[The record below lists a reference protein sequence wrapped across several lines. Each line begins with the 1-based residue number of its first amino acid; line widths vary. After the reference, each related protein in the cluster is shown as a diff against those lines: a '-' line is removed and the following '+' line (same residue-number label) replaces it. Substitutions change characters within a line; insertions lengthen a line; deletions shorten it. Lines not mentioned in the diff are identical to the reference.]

1 MCGICAIAGNS
12 DVSLNLYRGLLALEY
27 RGYDSCGITVFD
39 GKELKLKKNVGEVKQ
54 VNQKEKFSHLQ
65 GNIGIAHTRWA
76 THGGVTQKNAHPHF
90 SNDGKFTIVHNGI
103 IANYASLRE
112 TLKKKKYTFHSNTDT
127 EVIVN
132 LVQECYKKNSSLEN
146 AFISAIRELEG
157 SFAIVLLSIYEPQ
170 KLYAVKKDSPLIIG
184 LGDKKN
190 FVASDANAFISE
202 SRKALYLEDCEYVIL
217 SKEKVEIKKVD
228 TQETIKKEVQPI
240 SWSVNNIQKGGFRH
254 FMLKEIFEQP
264 QTINNS
270 LNVDKDVLEKV
281 ASKFLKHEQSFF
293 VGVGTTY
300 YVSMIGSYLFSKY
313 AGIYVPA
320 ISSDEFNSLLNVK
333 DSDHALYLSQSGETY
348 DTREALKTA
357 KKCGMETSG
366 IINVQGSSISRTV
379 DDCIYQLSGPEISVV
394 STKAALS
401 QIMILMRLAF
411 YIGKKNGKLTT
422 KKVLELEKG
431 MQDFSSL
438 ISKELNEQSGM
449 VRHLASISTKISNW
463 LFLGRDIYYPIA
475 MESSLKMKEVTYL
488 HAEGMSAGFLKHGTL
503 AMVDSSVCSLFFMPP
518 KAQKKI
524 YESSLIALE
533 EVKARNGLAM
543 GFVEKGNPIE
553 KLMDYSFYIPEMMK
567 DFVPFYE
574 LVIAQLFSYY
584 SALCLKRNIDK
595 PRNLAKSVTVQ

>member
-1 MCGICAIAGNS
+1 MCGICAIAGDS
-12 DVSLNLYRGLLALEY
+12 DISLSLYRGLLALEY

-39 GKELKLKKNVGEVKQ
+39 GKCLKLKKNVGEVKQ
-54 VNQKEKFSHLQ
+54 VNQKEKFSQLQ

-90 SNDGKFTIVHNGI
+90 SNNGKFAIVHNGI
-103 IANYASLRE
+103 IANYANLRE
-112 TLKKKKYTFHSNTDT
+112 TLQKKKYTFHSNTDT

-132 LVQECYKKNSSLEN
+132 LVQELYQEDSSLED
-146 AFISAIRELEG
+146 AFIAAIRKLEG
-157 SFAIVLLSIYEPQ
+157 SFAIVLFSTYEPQ

-190 FVASDANAFISE
+190 FIASDANAFISE
-202 SRKALYLEDCEYVIL
+202 SRKALYLEDSEYAIL
-217 SKEKVEIKKVD
+217 SKEEVEIKKVD
-228 TQETIKKEVQPI
+228 TQEKLNKEVQSI
-240 SWSVNNIQKGGFRH
+240 SWSVKNLQKGGFRH

-270 LNVDKDVLEKV
+270 LNIDKNILEKV
-281 ASKFLKHEQSFF
+281 ASKFLDYEQSFF

-300 YVSMIGSYLFSKY
+300 YVSMVGSYLFSKY

-333 DSDHALYLSQSGETY
+333 KSYHALYLSQSGETY

-357 KKCGMETSG
+357 KKYGMETSG

-411 YIGKKNGKLTT
+411 YVGKKNGKLTS
-422 KKVLELEKG
+422 KQIAELEKG

-449 VRHLASISTKISNW
+449 VRHLASITAKISNW
-463 LFLGRDIYYPIA
+463 LFLGRDVYYPIA
-475 MESSLKMKEVTYL
+475 MESALKMKEVTYL

-503 AMVDSSVCSLFFMPP
+503 AMVDPSVCSLFFMPP
-518 KAQKKI
+518 KAQKEI

-543 GFVEKGNPIE
+543 GFVEQGNSIE
-553 KLMDYSFYIPEMMK
+553 KLMDYAFYIPDMMK

-584 SALCLKRNIDK
+584 SALYLKRNIDK

>member
-1 MCGICAIAGNS
+1 M
-12 DVSLNLYRGLLALEY
+12 
-27 RGYDSCGITVFD
+27 
-39 GKELKLKKNVGEVKQ
+39 
-54 VNQKEKFSHLQ
+54 Q

-90 SNDGKFTIVHNGI
+90 SNDKKFAIVHNGI
-103 IANYASLRE
+103 IANYTGLRE
-112 TLKKKKYTFHSNTDT
+112 MLKKKKYTFHSNTDT
-127 EVIVN
+127 EVVVN
-132 LVQECYKKNSSLEN
+132 LVQEIYQKNSTLET
-146 AFISAIRELEG
+146 AFIEAIRELEG
-157 SFAIVLLSIYEPQ
+157 TFAIVLFSTHNPQ
-170 KLYAVKKDSPLIIG
+170 KLYAVKKNSPLIIG
-184 LGDKKN
+184 LGEKKN

-202 SRKALYLEDCEYVIL
+202 SRKALYLEDNEYVIL
-217 SKEKVEIKKVD
+217 SKDKVEIKKVD
-228 TQETIKKEVQPI
+228 TQEKVTKEVQAI
-240 SWSVNNIQKGGFRH
+240 SWSVKNIQKGGFRH

-270 LNVDKDVLEKV
+270 FSVDKDALEKV
-281 ASKFLKHEQSFF
+281 ASKFLDYEQSFF

-313 AGIYVPA
+313 TGIYVPA

-333 DSDHALYLSQSGETY
+333 KSYHALYLSQSGETY

-357 KKCGMETSG
+357 KKYGMETSG
-366 IINVQGSSISRTV
+366 IINVQGSSISREV

-401 QIMILMRLAF
+401 QIMILMRLALCV
-411 YIGKKNGKLTT
+411 GEKNGKLTA
-422 KKVLELEKG
+422 KKVASLEAG
-431 MQDFSSL
+431 MSDFSSL

-449 VRHLASISTKISNW
+449 VRQLASISNKISNW

-475 MESSLKMKEVTYL
+475 MESALKMKEVTYL

-503 AMVDSSVCSLFFMPP
+503 AMVDENICSLFFMPP
-518 KAQKKI
+518 KEQKQI

-533 EVKARNGLAM
+533 EVKARNGMAI
-543 GFVEKGNPIE
+543 GFVEQGNSISE
-553 KLMDYSFYIPEMMK
+553 LMDYSFHLPEMMK

-574 LVIAQLFSYY
+574 LVIAQLFAYY
-584 SALCLKRNIDK
+584 SALYLNRNIDK